1 MAMNCGKDNLAEETT
16 GKNTDWPK
24 WDKFSI
30 SFNYRGHLGV
40 DACCYWVQ

>member
-30 SFNYRGHLGV
+30 SFNAARYDCNFR
-40 DACCYWVQ
+40 

>member
-24 WDKFSI
+24 WDKFI
-30 SFNYRGHLGV
+30 NIKY
-40 DACCYWVQ
+40 